1 MAMLGESEHQR
12 SARLQRE
19 GLARQEAGVARRARD
34 IAAAHER
41 AVGDPRWQ
49 AVAPLVPALAMAE
62 AGADDLRLAR
72 TRSAAVLLLWLDGWG
87 ALVAE
92 CLHRAAD
99 AEAAKAESPEAAGR
113 AARRLR
119 EFEARAAALP
129 DLLVREVAARGGEVC
144 RGRFEYVCPCSKTT
158 RESLSARF
166 PERFLIQPMLPDT
179 GGPR

>member
-1 MAMLGESEHQR
+1 MALAGKKVLVTGGKR
-12 SARLQRE
+12 SIGR
-19 GLARQEAGVARRARD
+19 G
-34 IAAAHER
+34 I
-41 AVGDPRWQ
+41 
-49 AVAPLVPALAMAE
+49 ALAMAE
-62 AGADDLRLAR
+62 AGADDLRLAH
-72 TRSAAVLLLWLDGWG
+72 TRSAAVLLLWVDGWG

-129 DLLVREVAARGGEVC
+129 ALLVREVAARGGEVC
-144 RGRFEYVCPCSKTT
+144 RGRFEYVCTSKPT

-166 PERFLIQPMLPDT
+166 PERFLIQPILSDT
-179 GGPR
+179 GGPRRPGAGRVSRGADSIAVAAGD